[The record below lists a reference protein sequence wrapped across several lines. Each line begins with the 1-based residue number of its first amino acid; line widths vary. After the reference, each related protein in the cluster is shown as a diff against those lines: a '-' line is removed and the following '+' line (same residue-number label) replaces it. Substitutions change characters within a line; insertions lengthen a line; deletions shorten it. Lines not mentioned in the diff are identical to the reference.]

1 MSTKKVQELLAFVR
15 QLPDGMAYAPIY
27 RKGAVTPGGKVSEGK
42 QPTKEAWDR
51 NLNPE
56 EVASRIERAP
66 ETFQAVGVWTGKDS
80 LGLVVLDV
88 DRNLTQ
94 LKKQWGDSLSGA
106 PVITSTKANAAK
118 YLFRVPEALWG
129 VVKGFGLTGSRAGY
143 EVLWDR
149 RQAVIYG
156 AYPGSKDGTAPE
168 GEYGFEGDLDA
179 IPEAPE
185 WLLQEMQTS
194 YKTPLADGA
203 FIKNR
208 KGLDFSDRTTE
219 EVAEIIQSALKV
231 IPNEGYGSRDHWITV
246 GMAIHSELNNDLGLT
261 LWSAWSAEDPV
272 YAEDWSENNNPCEGP
287 WKSFK
292 KGAVTLGTL
301 FYLAD
306 KEKSGRQWLPEDLR
320 KIVSDAEAR
329 PVRFRQ
335 DYLDG
340 QTLITKALELE
351 DAEEN
356 PALLDQAK
364 HLLGLEAGR
373 RDGAISVDRMID
385 AHLSYE
391 RTKGSGPQ
399 PLESLK
405 SEAFDYLIPGLLPKP
420 WTLLLHAD
428 GGTGKTAMCQTIA
441 KHLCE
446 GRAFNVHGMMVPVKK
461 SKVLWLNG
469 DQNERILRRQ
479 FATIGVDRG
488 IDVIGEWDMAWYRRF
503 KKIQNKH
510 KYDLV
515 IIDSLDGCNDSNP
528 YEENRREY
536 AMPLKRLVRRNGDDF
551 PACTIIVIHHNTKA
565 GQFRGTGAIKAAVD
579 ETWNMQ
585 KLSNE
590 QLLKMSVGFNSRL
603 ITVEKSRDDREG
615 QRMVFSLMP
624 DYTYLIGPAPEQE
637 GSYKPDTPGQH
648 TQDMLAL
655 MLKTQEPWSVNKF
668 VELEGRLGG
677 DNRKR
682 AIQEGLR
689 KLRDAKLIEVCPKP
703 SGESSLKG
711 RPPVYYR
718 AVGTAAPV
726 RFTDKG
732 SDNSHENECVKT
744 QSDCTG
750 TDLNFYGASK
760 KIGSVKSPSCTTED
774 PGAVSSETPSTF
786 YTADFLQSAGINEN
800 PSSAMEV
807 DFLHDPRVSR
817 VLSPEDVEKHLQ
829 DALDAWD
836 VPPAPLSSME
846 VAQADIASTQSVL
859 EGGVPGVVDV
869 SAESVQ

>member
-1 MSTKKVQELLAFVR
+1 
-15 QLPDGMAYAPIY
+15 
-27 RKGAVTPGGKVSEGK
+27 
-42 QPTKEAWDR
+42 
-51 NLNPE
+51 
-56 EVASRIERAP
+56 
-66 ETFQAVGVWTGKDS
+66 
-80 LGLVVLDV
+80 
-88 DRNLTQ
+88 
-94 LKKQWGDSLSGA
+94 
-106 PVITSTKANAAK
+106 
-118 YLFRVPEALWG
+118 
-129 VVKGFGLTGSRAGY
+129 
-143 EVLWDR
+143 
-149 RQAVIYG
+149 
-156 AYPGSKDGTAPE
+156 
-168 GEYGFEGDLDA
+168 
-179 IPEAPE
+179 
-185 WLLQEMQTS
+185 
-194 YKTPLADGA
+194 
-203 FIKNR
+203 
-208 KGLDFSDRTTE
+208 
-219 EVAEIIQSALKV
+219 
-231 IPNEGYGSRDHWITV
+231 
-246 GMAIHSELNNDLGLT
+246 
-261 LWSAWSAEDPV
+261 
-272 YAEDWSENNNPCEGP
+272 
-287 WKSFK
+287 
-292 KGAVTLGTL
+292 
-301 FYLAD
+301 
-306 KEKSGRQWLPEDLR
+306 
-320 KIVSDAEAR
+320 
-329 PVRFRQ
+329 
-335 DYLDG
+335 
-340 QTLITKALELE
+340 
-351 DAEEN
+351 
-356 PALLDQAK
+356 
-364 HLLGLEAGR
+364 
-373 RDGAISVDRMID
+373 
-385 AHLSYE
+385 
-391 RTKGSGPQ
+391 
-399 PLESLK
+399 
-405 SEAFDYLIPGLLPKP
+405 
-420 WTLLLHAD
+420 
-428 GGTGKTAMCQTIA
+428 MCQTIA

-590 QLLKMSVGFNSRL
+590 QLLKMRVGFNSRL

-637 GSYKPDTPGQH
+637 GAYKPDTPGQH

-655 MLKTQEPWSVNKF
+655 MLETQEPWSVNRF
-668 VELEGRLGG
+668 VELDGRLGG
-677 DNRKR
+677 AARKR

-703 SGESSLKG
+703 PGESSLKG

-732 SDNSHENECVKT
+732 SGNSHENECVKT

-750 TDLNFYGASK
+750 TDLNFFGASE
-760 KIGSVKSPSCTTED
+760 KIGSVKSPSCTTEE
-774 PGAVSSETPSTF
+774 PEAVPAETPSTF

-807 DFLHDPRVSR
+807 DFLHDPRVNR

>member
-27 RKGAVTPGGKVSEGK
+27 RVGAVTPGGKVSEGK
-42 QPTKEAWDR
+42 QPTKEAWD
-51 NLNPE
+51 NDLSGE

-66 ETFQAVGVWTGKDS
+66 ETFQAVGVWTGKRS
-80 LGLVVLDV
+80 SGLVILDV
-88 DRNLTQ
+88 DRNLAQ
-94 LKKQWGDSLSGA
+94 LKKKWGDSLSGA

-118 YLFRVPEALWG
+118 YLFRVPEALWDE
-129 VVKGFGLTGSRAGY
+129 VKGFGLGGSRAGY

-149 RQAVIYG
+149 QGVIYG
-156 AYPGSKDGTAPE
+156 AYPGSTTANAPA
-168 GEYGFEGDLDA
+168 GEYGFCGDLEA

-185 WLLQEMQTS
+185 WLLTEMKDR
-194 YKTPLADGA
+194 YKKPIADGA

-219 EVAEIIQSALKV
+219 EVAEIIQRALKV
-231 IPNEGYGSRDHWITV
+231 IPNEGYGSRDHWIKV
-246 GMAIHSELNNDLGLT
+246 GMAIHSELDNDLGLT

-272 YAEDWSENNNPCEGP
+272 YAEEWSEHNNPCEGP

-301 FYLAD
+301 FYMAD
-306 KEKSGRQWLPEDLR
+306 DNVPGRQWLPEDLR

-428 GGTGKTAMCQTIA
+428 GGTGKTAMCQTLA
-441 KHLCE
+441 KHLSQ
-446 GRAFNVHGMMVPVKK
+446 GKAFNVHGGMVPVKK
-461 SKVLWLNG
+461 SKILWLNG
-469 DQNERILRRQ
+469 DQNERVLRRQ
-479 FATIGVDRG
+479 FATIGVERG
-488 IDVIGEWDMAWYRRF
+488 VDVIGEWDMSWYRRF
-503 KKIQNKH
+503 VKIQKKH

-536 AMPLKRLVRRNGDDF
+536 AMPLKRLARRNGEDF

-565 GQFRGTGAIKAAVD
+565 GQFRGTGAIKAAAD
-579 ETWNMQ
+579 ENWNMR
-585 KLSNE
+585 KLGME
-590 QLLKMSVGFNSRL
+590 ELMTLQLAFNSRI

-615 QRMVFSLMP
+615 QRMIFTLMQ
-624 DYTYLIGPAPEQE
+624 DYTYQIGPVPDTDNTV
-637 GSYKPDTPGQH
+637 KPNTPGQH
-648 TQDMLAL
+648 TLDMLEV
-655 MLKTQEPWSVNKF
+655 MRITGEPWSASKF
-668 VELEGRLGG
+668 VDHETLGG
-677 DNRKR
+677 KHRER
-682 AIQEGLR
+682 AIRYGLKKLKDYQLIQECPR
-689 KLRDAKLIEVCPKP
+689 PDDAP
-703 SGESSLKG
+703 SLKG
-711 RPPVYYR
+711 RPQVYYR
-718 AVGTAAPV
+718 AIGTAVPG
-726 RFTDKG
+726 FTSKKQFP
-732 SDNSHENECVKT
+732 STHENVCKKFEN
-744 QSDCTG
+744 DCTG
-750 TDLNFYGASK
+750 TDLNFDNGLSK
-760 KIGSVKSPSCTTED
+760 KDFVKKPRCTT
-774 PGAVSSETPSTF
+774 GAAKAVSAETAPTF
-786 YTADFLQSAGINEN
+786 DKPDFLQNDFVNKN
-800 PSSAMEV
+800 PSGATEV
-807 DFLHDPRVSR
+807 DFLHDSR
-817 VLSPEDVEKHLQ
+817 VNRVLPPEVVEKHLQ
-829 DALDAWD
+829 DAMDAWD
-836 VPPAPLSSME
+836 
-846 VAQADIASTQSVL
+846 T
-859 EGGVPGVVDV
+859 
-869 SAESVQ
+869 

>member
-15 QLPDGMAYAPIY
+15 QLPDGMGYAPIY
-27 RKGAVTPGGKVSEGK
+27 RNGAITPSGKISEGK

-66 ETFQAVGVWTGKDS
+66 DTFQAVGIWTGKRNS
-80 LGLVVLDV
+80 GLVILDV

-94 LKKQWGDSLSGA
+94 LKKKWGDTLLGA

-118 YLFRVPEALWG
+118 YLFRIPEALWDE
-129 VVKGFGLTGSRAGY
+129 VKGFGLDDSGAGY
-143 EVLWDR
+143 EVLWE
-149 RQAVIYG
+149 RQGVIYG
-156 AYPGSKDGTAPE
+156 AYPGSTTGNAPA

-185 WLLQEMQTS
+185 WLLAEMKDR
-194 YKTPLADGA
+194 YKKPIADGA

-219 EVAEIIQSALKV
+219 EVAEIIQNALKV
-231 IPNEGYGSRDHWITV
+231 IPNKGYGSRTHWIKV
-246 GMAIHSELNNDLGLT
+246 GMAIHSELNTDLGLT

-272 YAEDWSENNNPCEGP
+272 YAEDWAENRNPCEGP

-292 KGAVTLGTL
+292 KGEVTLGTL
-301 FYLAD
+301 FYMAD
-306 KEKSGRQWLPEDLR
+306 QKVPGRQWLPEDLR

-503 KKIQNKH
+503 KKIQKKH
-510 KYDLV
+510 EYDLI

-551 PACTIIVIHHNTKA
+551 PACTIIVIHHNTKS
-565 GQFRGTGAIKAAVD
+565 GQYRGTGAIKSAVD

-637 GSYKPDTPGQH
+637 GAYKPDTPGQH

-677 DNRKR
+677 STRKR

-703 SGESSLKG
+703 PGEASLKG

-726 RFTDKG
+726 QLTKRG
-732 SDNSHENECVKT
+732 SGNSHENECVKT

-750 TDLNFYGASK
+750 TDLNFFGASE
-760 KIGSVKSPSCTTED
+760 KIDSVKSPSCTTPD
-774 PGAVSSETPSTF
+774 PGAVSSETASTF
-786 YTADFLQSAGINEN
+786 YTADFLQSGRVNEN
-800 PSSAMEV
+800 PSSATEV
-807 DFLHDPRVSR
+807 DFLHASRVNR

-836 VPPAPLSSME
+836 VPPAPLSSVE